1 MFSYCLPMPGSSI
14 LESSVIMKIF
24 RLEFGHDM
32 SDMLIELDL
41 KLIKKF
47 PFLYKARCGKL
58 IQMVHKLNIRAFLAL
73 KKA

>member
-1 MFSYCLPMPGSSI
+1 MPGSSI

-47 PFLYKARCGKL
+47 LYKEPNNGNSTWVPFYDVA
-58 IQMVHKLNIRAFLAL
+58 
-73 KKA
+73 